1 MGDDGEA
8 EENCG
13 IAIEGVGGGGG
24 EINPAAAAVAAAA
37 AAAAACAGVGK
48 SSGNDGKKLD
58 AGLSMK
64 KGGGCMT

>member
-13 IAIEGVGGGGG
+13 IAIEGVGGGG
-24 EINPAAAAVAAAA
+24 EINPAAAAVAAA

>member
-13 IAIEGVGGGGG
+13 IAIEGVCGGGG
-24 EINPAAAAVAAAA
+24 EINPAAAAVAAA

>member
-24 EINPAAAAVAAAA
+24 EINPAAAA